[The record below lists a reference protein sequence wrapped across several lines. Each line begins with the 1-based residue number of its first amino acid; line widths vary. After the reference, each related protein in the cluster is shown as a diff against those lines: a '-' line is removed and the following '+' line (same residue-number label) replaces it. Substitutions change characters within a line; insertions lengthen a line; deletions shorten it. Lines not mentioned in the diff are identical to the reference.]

1 MKHRHPRWISALVP
15 CALALSAQAAEP
27 LDEVNRLA
35 RDWVRFRTE
44 TARLDSSWQAERA
57 LMESTIAA
65 LQERATTL
73 EEKRDLTKAQTARER
88 EEIDAFVAKN
98 RTAASDLATT
108 DARLRALTARL
119 TALRPQLPPRLS
131 DALALSYRSL
141 ANPDLPTSERMQLAI
156 NVLNRCAQFNRL
168 VSAGE
173 EVVAIEGE
181 PTPKALEVIYWGLSH
196 GYAIDRRSHK
206 AWLGRPGDKG
216 WRWAPQDDAFDNVV
230 RLVAIARDQADPEL
244 IAVPAQVSRTLAAP
258 AAP

>member
-1 MKHRHPRWISALVP
+1 MKHRHPRWISAAAL
-15 CALALSAQAAEP
+15 CALALSAVAAEP
-27 LDEVNRLA
+27 LEEVNHLA

-44 TARLDSSWQAERA
+44 TARLESSWLAERA

-65 LQERATTL
+65 LQERATAL

-88 EEIDAFVAKN
+88 EEIEAFAAKN

-108 DARLRALTARL
+108 DTRLRALAARL
-119 TALRPQLPPRLS
+119 TALRPHLPPRLS

-141 ANPDLPTSERMQLAI
+141 ANPELPTSERMQLAI

-181 PTPKALEVIYWGLSH
+181 PTPKSLEVIYWGLSH
-196 GYAIDRRSHK
+196 GYAIDRRAHK
-206 AWLGRPGDKG
+206 AWLGRPNDAG
-216 WRWAPQDDAFDNVV
+216 WCWTSQDNAFDAVV
-230 RLVAIARDQADPEL
+230 RLLAISHDQADPEL
-244 IAVPAQVSRTLAAP
+244 VAVPAQVSRSFLAP